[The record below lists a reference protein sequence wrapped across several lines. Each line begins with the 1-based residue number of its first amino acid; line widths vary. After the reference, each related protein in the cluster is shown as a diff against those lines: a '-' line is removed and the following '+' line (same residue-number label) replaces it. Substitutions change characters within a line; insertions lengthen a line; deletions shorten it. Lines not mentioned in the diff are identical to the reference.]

1 MTPLTA
7 DVLKA
12 WLKRQPK
19 TVASWVRDAGFEAS
33 PGSTLLLPGKDGK
46 ASAVLVGVTG
56 DDDIWSWA
64 AASDKLPKGRYR
76 LAREPKAAT
85 ANRLAL
91 GWGLAAYKFT
101 RYKGKP
107 KNHPQLVWPKHADK
121 IAVEGA
127 VDGTFLVRDLINT
140 PASDMG
146 PAELADA
153 ARKPGAVPTRRAVP
167 TITGDDLLRRN
178 FPAIHAVGRA
188 SVRAPRLIDLKWGR
202 SSDPKITLV
211 GKGVCFDTGGLD
223 LKGAAGMLLMKKDMG
238 GAAHVLGLAHMIMA
252 SNLRVRLRVLIPAVE
267 NAVSGNAYR
276 PMDVIATRKGLT
288 VEIGNTDAEGR
299 VVLSDALAL
308 AAAEKPAVILDFAT
322 LTGAAR
328 IAAGTD
334 FAGDVHQRRHAG
346 RRLHE
351 IRRGGGRPRLA
362 PAVVAALPQIYR
374 TEHRRPQQYRKDRAG
389 RCDHGRPVPSNPSS
403 RPIFPGRISTSWPGT
418 VRASPASRKAARRW
432 ACGRP
437 TTSLPNTTPSNG
449 SAMAARSDLFHP
461 DYKPE
466 PYWWEAARPGTAFA
480 ADLPSQTEV
489 LIVGSGYAG
498 LSAALELA
506 RYGRTALVVEKD
518 AFGIGASTRKRR
530 RAQRRRQSRQGH
542 FRHAGPAGG
551 RRRPRA
557 THRTADGG
565 KRRLAGAGRNS
576 DRAREDR
583 LPFRE
588 KRPLPRRLHGTA
600 FRGLRGEGR
609 ADQPADRR
617 PGDRAAARGTARGN
631 RQRLLSRRHGHPE
644 IGQAAPGPVPQGPAE
659 RRPPRRLDAV
669 RQHRSHQD
677 RRHGRQFHRP
687 HGARRLPGRAGH
699 RWRRTAIPAR

>member
-1 MTPLTA
+1 MTDCFAARANARTLPMTPLTA

-153 ARKPGAVPTRRAVP
+153 ARKLARSHKARCT

-328 IAAGTD
+328 IALGPTLPAMFTNDDTLAAAFMKSGAAAD
-334 FAGDVHQRRHAG
+334 DPVW
-346 RRLHE
+346 RLPLWQPYRKYIE
-351 IRRGGGRPRLA
+351 PNIADLSNTGKIAQGGA
-362 PAVVAALPQIYR
+362 ITAALFLESFVEADIPWA
-374 TEHRRPQQYRKDRAG
+374 HFDVMAW
-389 RCDHGRPVPSNPSS
+389 NSS
-403 RPIFPGRISTSWPGT
+403 GQPG
-418 VRASPASRKAARRW
+418 
-432 ACGRP
+432 
-437 TTSLPNTTPSNG
+437 
-449 SAMAARSDLFHP
+449 
-461 DYKPE
+461 KPE
-466 PYWWEAARPGTAFA
+466 GGEAMGM
-480 ADLPSQTEV
+480 
-489 LIVGSGYAG
+489 
-498 LSAALELA
+498 
-506 RYGRTALVVEKD
+506 
-518 AFGIGASTRKRR
+518 
-530 RAQRRRQSRQGH
+530 
-542 FRHAGPAGG
+542 
-551 RRRPRA
+551 
-557 THRTADGG
+557 
-565 KRRLAGAGRNS
+565 
-576 DRAREDR
+576 
-583 LPFRE
+583 
-588 KRPLPRRLHGTA
+588 
-600 FRGLRGEGR
+600 
-609 ADQPADRR
+609 
-617 PGDRAAARGTARGN
+617 RAAYDVIAKHYAK
-631 RQRLLSRRHGHPE
+631 
-644 IGQAAPGPVPQGPAE
+644 
-659 RRPPRRLDAV
+659 
-669 RQHRSHQD
+669 
-677 RRHGRQFHRP
+677 
-687 HGARRLPGRAGH
+687 
-699 RWRRTAIPAR
+699 